1 MPTMFA
7 TAEAVRRFERA
18 ANQGRLNEAKDLRA
32 EIATQA
38 ADLAATLQ
46 WLKEV
51 GVDHDVIREAA
62 GALHDAIV
70 NADAVQCHTIDD
82 CGEWYDAADFSA
94 LHELVRQ

>member
-1 MPTMFA
+1 MPTMFQ

-51 GVDHDVIREAA
+51 GVDHDTIREAA
-62 GALHDAIV
+62 AGLLDAII
-70 NADAVQCHTIDD
+70 NADAVQCREIDD
-82 CGEWYDAADFSA
+82 LGEWYDAADFSA
-94 LHELVRQ
+94 LRDLVRR